1 MFNCVVYDIT
11 IMSNDL
17 NEFTKECG
25 NLN

>member
-17 NEFTKECG
+17 NEFTKDCG

>member
-11 IMSNDL
+11 IVSNDL
-17 NEFTKECG
+17 NEFTKDCG